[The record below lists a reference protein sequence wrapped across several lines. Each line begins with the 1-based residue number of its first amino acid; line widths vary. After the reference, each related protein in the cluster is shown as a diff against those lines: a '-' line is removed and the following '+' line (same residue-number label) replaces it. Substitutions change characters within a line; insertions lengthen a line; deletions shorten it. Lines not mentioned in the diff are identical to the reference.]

1 MIPKMPPREGQLGF
15 LYIPP
20 YRIQGMSVAGEQTV
34 IQIPELDINF
44 DMGHCT
50 RASLTSDTVVLSH
63 AHMDHLGALPYWL
76 SQRHFQKLGPG
87 RIVCHEQLERPLST
101 MIDSWVELERQKTP
115 YEIIPVVPD
124 QVIPIKGSMVLKV
137 FETDHTTLSLG
148 YAVVERRSK
157 LKEEYRDLPQS
168 RIKEIK
174 ASGREITTT
183 VEIPT
188 IAYTGDTERC
198 DALDSPEFR
207 EARIMI
213 SECTFF
219 SPEHQERAKVGKHLH
234 IEDFRDLMGSWT
246 ARDVVLT
253 HVSRRTSLGFAH
265 KRIRELFDAGTQA
278 RFRLLMDH
286 KENRRRYERQA
297 EEAESRL
304 VPSDTG

>member
-20 YRIQGMSVAGEQTV
+20 YRVQGMSVAGEQTV

-115 YEIIPVVPD
+115 YEIIPVAPG
-124 QVIPIKGSMVLKV
+124 QVLPIKGSMVLKA

-207 EARIMI
+207 GARIMI

-219 SPEHQERAKVGKHLH
+219 SPEHRERAKVGKHLH

-246 ARDVVLT
+246 AQDVVLT

-286 KENRRRYERQA
+286 KENRRRYEHQA

-304 VPSDTG
+304 APSNAG